1 MFPFFLLLSGSS
13 ESSFL
18 PSFGNLLDC
27 VLPLLLDVCDHSDL
41 DSVLIQA
48 PGFNYYTDTH
58 LSLTPASIFFPE
70 IQTRICSHL
79 WEFLFGCTTDL
90 SNSSQKLNSFCPLH
104 ICSPYLSEEH
114 SISHS
119 FPFTQHS
126 YPVDQ
131 QVLSILPSTLSC
143 SISFFP
149 PVPTAA
155 LLVQTTITYLL
166 RHPQ

>member
-58 LSLTPASIFFPE
+58 LSLTPASIFSLRFRPVYVVTYGNFYLDVPLTC
-70 IQTRICSHL
+70 QTQARNWTHFVPST
-79 WEFLFGCTTDL
+79 FA
-90 SNSSQKLNSFCPLH
+90 LH
-104 ICSPYLSEEH
+104 ISVKGIIYPILFLSLSTHIQLISKSCQFSPPHCLAP
-114 SISHS
+114 S
-119 FPFTQHS
+119 F
-126 YPVDQ
+126 
-131 QVLSILPSTLSC
+131 
-143 SISFFP
+143 FFP
-149 PVPTAA
+149 PSP
-155 LLVQTTITYLL
+155 LPLS
-166 RHPQ
+166 